1 VELVEQALSG
11 SRRAIARLITL
22 IENEG
27 DGAPAAIVQLY
38 PFTGRAY
45 VIGVTGAP
53 GTGKSTLVNE
63 LVKSYRAAG
72 HRVAVVA
79 VDATSPFTGGAI
91 LGDRV
96 RMGDLDKDPDVFVR
110 SMATRGNLGGLAWTT
125 ADVVKVLDAV
135 GYDTIFIETVG
146 TGQVEVE
153 IAQMAHTVVVVEMP
167 GMGDEVQ
174 SIKAGILEIGDVFV
188 VNKSDREGVE
198 RTVAGL
204 EMMLNLGRANT
215 SRKIAGYG
223 YLMPILASQ
232 ETGTPHFSGEQTPAG
247 SRSHWQPLVVKTV
260 ATQGNGIPELAQA
273 IDSHRDYL
281 EASKEL
287 QRRNQ
292 ARLVNEVERIVRHH
306 MMNHLLDRVD
316 RMRLIEIMSRVV
328 TREVDPHTAARQLVH
343 EARG

>member
-1 VELVEQALSG
+1 MELVEQAQSG

-27 DGAPAAIVQLY
+27 DGAHAAIVQMY
-38 PFTGRAY
+38 PFTGRAH

-96 RMGDLDKDPDVFVR
+96 RMGDLAKDPDVFVR

-135 GYDTIFIETVG
+135 AYDTIFIETVG

-174 SIKAGILEIGDVFV
+174 SMKAGILEIGDVFA

-198 RTVAGL
+198 RTVAAL
-204 EMMLNLGRANT
+204 EMMLNLGRAN
-215 SRKIAGYG
+215 SSCKITGYG

-232 ETGTPHFSGEQTPAG
+232 ETEPLHWSDERPPSG
-247 SRSHWQPLVVKTV
+247 SCSHWQPLVVKTV

-273 IDSHRDYL
+273 IDRHRGYL
-281 EASKEL
+281 EASNEL

-292 ARLVNEVERIVRHH
+292 TRLVAEVERIVRHH
-306 MMNHLLDRVD
+306 LMNHLLDRVD

>member
-1 VELVEQALSG
+1 
-11 SRRAIARLITL
+11 
-22 IENEG
+22 
-27 DGAPAAIVQLY
+27 
-38 PFTGRAY
+38 
-45 VIGVTGAP
+45 
-53 GTGKSTLVNE
+53 
-63 LVKSYRAAG
+63 
-72 HRVAVVA
+72 
-79 VDATSPFTGGAI
+79 
-91 LGDRV
+91 
-96 RMGDLDKDPDVFVR
+96 
-110 SMATRGNLGGLAWTT
+110 
-125 ADVVKVLDAV
+125 
-135 GYDTIFIETVG
+135 
-146 TGQVEVE
+146 
-153 IAQMAHTVVVVEMP
+153 MAHTVVVVEMP

-287 QRRNQ
+287 RRRNQ

>member
-1 VELVEQALSG
+1 MELVEQALSG

-27 DGAPAAIVQLY
+27 DGAPAAIVQMY

-63 LVKSYRAAG
+63 LVKSYRAAD

-125 ADVVKVLDAV
+125 ADIVKVLDAV

-153 IAQMAHTVVVVEMP
+153 IAQMAHTVVV
-167 GMGDEVQ
+167 GDEVQ

-232 ETGTPHFSGEQTPAG
+232 ETGTPHLSGEQTPGG
-247 SRSHWQPLVVKTV
+247 SRTHWQPLVVRTV
-260 ATQGNGIPELAQA
+260 ATQSNGIPELAQA

-281 EASKEL
+281 EASNEL

-292 ARLVNEVERIVRHH
+292 TRLVNEVERVVRHH

-343 EARG
+343 EAGG

>member
-1 VELVEQALSG
+1 MELVEQALSG

-27 DGAPAAIVQLY
+27 DGAHAAIVQMY
-38 PFTGRAY
+38 PFTGRAH

-96 RMGDLDKDPDVFVR
+96 RMGDLAKDPDVFVR

-135 GYDTIFIETVG
+135 AYDTIFIETVG

-174 SIKAGILEIGDVFV
+174 SMKAGILEIGDVFA

-198 RTVAGL
+198 RTVAAL
-204 EMMLNLGRANT
+204 EMMLNLGRAN
-215 SRKIAGYG
+215 SSCKITGYG

-232 ETGTPHFSGEQTPAG
+232 ETEPLHWSDERPPSG
-247 SRSHWQPLVVKTV
+247 SCSHWQPLVVKTV

-273 IDSHRDYL
+273 IDRHRGYL
-281 EASKEL
+281 EASNEL

-292 ARLVNEVERIVRHH
+292 TRLVAEVERIVRHH
-306 MMNHLLDRVD
+306 LMNHLLDRVD
-316 RMRLIEIMSRVV
+316 RVRLIEIMSRVV